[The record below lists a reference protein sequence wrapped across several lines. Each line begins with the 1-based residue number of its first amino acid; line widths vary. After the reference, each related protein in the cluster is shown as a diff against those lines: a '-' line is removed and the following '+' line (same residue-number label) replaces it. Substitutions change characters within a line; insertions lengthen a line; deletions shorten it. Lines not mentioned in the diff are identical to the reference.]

1 MIRLAEGRAL
11 FDVIWEVH
19 VNHGPSG
26 SGLKA
31 AALLCAGARMDL
43 KDPATGRTAF
53 ETAMEMADD
62 GSDPDCE
69 PLQFLLDQATA
80 STWARDHILEV
91 LDKQLDNMEEHLF
104 SAILIM
110 QHGWISKKA
119 RSYVFRW
126 LVHYLGCAPAADSGL
141 YLDHEN
147 WGHNSRAVRFFPRFL
162 TRGQLDALWDEG
174 LKVCVA
180 IQDSSECGSLVDAIH
195 LQERWN
201 TMPWIEICAQR
212 GDIEA
217 IELLVKHDHPITDTS
232 LDEEEEALSIMARN
246 AGGCSPLML
255 AIAAGHRDMS
265 SWFIQPVDYPPNLAC
280 RHPETY
286 FYDESDD
293 DKDDDHDQDR
303 GHDDTGVIE
312 NIIPRLKRK
321 PDQLCRTCPYGQRS
335 AFDIAVHRGELEI
348 FEAMWD
354 LEFKDL
360 AWKVYLDVPRV
371 YSYGSAMLEWM
382 QLRLGM
388 KSWMKLEMSGQD
400 AWLRDEIQ
408 KKLQI
413 LRTEVIE
420 VREAWRARA
429 KMLEEKWMDLQEG
442 ELDEQ
447 MDTDSANSTRGDQ

>member
-11 FDVIWEVH
+11 FDVIWEVY

-119 RSYVFRW
+119 RSYVF
-126 LVHYLGCAPAADSGL
+126 
-141 YLDHEN
+141 
-147 WGHNSRAVRFFPRFL
+147 
-162 TRGQLDALWDEG
+162 
-174 LKVCVA
+174 
-180 IQDSSECGSLVDAIH
+180 
-195 LQERWN
+195 
-201 TMPWIEICAQR
+201 R